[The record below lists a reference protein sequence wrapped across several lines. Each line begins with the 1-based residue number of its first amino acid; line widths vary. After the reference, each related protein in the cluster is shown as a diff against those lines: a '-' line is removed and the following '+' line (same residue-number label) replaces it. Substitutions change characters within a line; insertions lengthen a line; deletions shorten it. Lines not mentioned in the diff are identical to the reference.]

1 MAELREG
8 DHVVSDDSTI
18 HLTDEVRTL
27 EPGALL
33 AQLRICDDP
42 GCSTVLSRYNDQAGC
57 SLHAPMVVPRMRGK
71 VL

>member
-1 MAELREG
+1 MAKLREG
-8 DHVVSDDSTI
+8 DPAVSQDSTI
-18 HLTDEVRTL
+18 HLADEVRKL
-27 EPGALL
+27 EPDALV

-42 GCSTVLSRYNDQAGC
+42 DCSTVLSRYNDQAGC